1 MRLDL
6 LFDFIVGFGIICIP
20 MMIGALV
27 TGIIE
32 TRRERRGR

>member
-1 MRLDL
+1 MLDQ

-20 MMIGALV
+20 MLIAAVVAGS
-27 TGIIE
+27 IE

>member
-1 MRLDL
+1 MLAE
-6 LFDFIVGFGIICIP
+6 FFVGFGIICIP
-20 MMIGALV
+20 MMIVAGV